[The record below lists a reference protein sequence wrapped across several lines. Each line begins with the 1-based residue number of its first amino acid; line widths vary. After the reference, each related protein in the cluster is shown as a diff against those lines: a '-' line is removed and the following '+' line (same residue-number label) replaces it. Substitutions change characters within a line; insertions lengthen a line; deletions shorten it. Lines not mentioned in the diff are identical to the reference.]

1 MSLRLII
8 LSVSIV
14 GLSACA
20 TVDLSSMANN
30 PTNIVRPSIQKNVVE
45 RSVSRLQT
53 AFAKKKLSERGSTNR
68 MVAAAQ
74 ILLKGM
80 DKVKGES
87 SVSDVA
93 YRDSV
98 SDKATVK
105 ADLQFASGLV
115 TQTTKAAEVYLDT
128 ASMDMTVKKEL
139 QNLERALLIS
149 NEASGRFVLAM
160 EKVGLAKEDVD
171 WETYMASKESLRLV
185 TDKFGERVRGSLVS
199 ASASAS

>member
-8 LSVSIV
+8 LSVSVI
-14 GLSACA
+14 GLSACT

-30 PTNIVRPSIQKNVVE
+30 PTNIVRSSIQKNVVE

-68 MVAAAQ
+68 MAAAAQ

-80 DKVKGES
+80 DKVKGDS
-87 SVSDVA
+87 NVSDVA

-98 SDKATVK
+98 SDIATVK

-115 TQTTKAAEVYLDT
+115 IQTTKAAEVYLDT
-128 ASMDMTVKKEL
+128 ASTDMTFKKEL

-149 NEASGRFVLAM
+149 NEASERFVLAM
-160 EKVGLAKEDVD
+160 TKVGLTKEDAD
-171 WETYMASKESLRLV
+171 WEAYMASKDSLRLV

-199 ASASAS
+199 ATAAAS